1 MFGDSLVF
9 NSKVFVRFCCSEVQK
24 LFAQG
29 RNLRFVFR
37 TLAAIPKSK
46 MRARFSGITYT
57 MHQGG
62 SCNTEVSSGLS
73 RATKWSFKFRKF
85 GRKFGRKVARNEGL
99 LGVAW
104 FRCRARM
111 FKHCF
116 KVCSPNT
123 SRTCFSM
130 FWRFFVLFFFLPW
143 PGFFNV
149 RVAVTNIC
157 SCSLGPSG
165 AESMAAEE
173 ERSWLGNQFAT
184 FWCIIMI
191 LTRSQLFAFNCLF
204 VVGSVTVRGN
214 CVKLLQS
221 AVTVGSAYVV
231 VWLSPERHHVK
242 VFRQGYITYTS
253 MI

>member
-130 FWRFFVLFFFLPW
+130 FWRFFVLFFFYLDQVFSMWELQWQTSVPVLW
-143 PGFFNV
+143 DLLEQRAWRLKRRGLGWATNLQPFDVSLWFWLARNFSLSIV
-149 RVAVTNIC
+149 FLWWAV
-157 SCSLGPSG
+157 SPSG
-165 AESMAAEE
+165 
-173 ERSWLGNQFAT
+173 
-184 FWCIIMI
+184 
-191 LTRSQLFAFNCLF
+191 
-204 VVGSVTVRGN
+204 VTASSFCKV
-214 CVKLLQS
+214 
-221 AVTVGSAYVV
+221 
-231 VWLSPERHHVK
+231 LSP
-242 VFRQGYITYTS
+242 
-253 MI
+253 

>member
-130 FWRFFVLFFFLPW
+130 FWRFFVLFFLTLTR
-143 PGFFNV
+143 FFQ
-149 RVAVTNIC
+149 C
-157 SCSLGPSG
+157 ESCSDKHLFLFSG
-165 AESMAAEE
+165 TFWSREHGGWRGEVLAGQPICNLLMYHYDSD
-173 ERSWLGNQFAT
+173 SLAT
-184 FWCIIMI
+184 F
-191 LTRSQLFAFNCLF
+191 RFQLSFC
-204 VVGSVTVRGN
+204 GGQCHRPG
-214 CVKLLQS
+214 
-221 AVTVGSAYVV
+221 
-231 VWLSPERHHVK
+231 
-242 VFRQGYITYTS
+242 
-253 MI
+253 